1 MLLVLPEAHFRS
13 LLNAVAPRWRQLSSL
28 TTWLPSSQ
36 IAVKVADTSLRN
48 EQIFSSVTC
57 VSLLSLRQPRHTW
70 PARSPHL
77 ASVPQ
82 ASWTQLSSQ
91 RCNPKFFAS
100 ATDVQV
106 ISNDACAELKSCSW
120 DKIVLSSCAY
130 AGQSG
135 SLLIHLVYVVLRL
148 ASPDCHSHLELAREA
163 VALSILMPSISV
175 CVSMCSLVVLSGSF
189 AVSSL
194 PNVE

>member
-1 MLLVLPEAHFRS
+1 MQDLAELDIRPQNLIDTVKRVKLSSVRS
-13 LLNAVAPRWRQLSSL
+13 CAPRASRGP
-28 TTWLPSSQ
+28 LP
-36 IAVKVADTSLRN
+36 
-48 EQIFSSVTC
+48 IFSERRGTTVETTLISDDVVTFLADRCQSRRHLPAKRTVTC
-57 VSLLSLRQPRHTW
+57 VSLLSLRRPCHTW

-135 SLLIHLVYVVLRL
+135 SLLIHLVYVV
-148 ASPDCHSHLELAREA
+148 SPLYHDGIES
-163 VALSILMPSISV
+163 
-175 CVSMCSLVVLSGSF
+175 
-189 AVSSL
+189 
-194 PNVE
+194 